1 MEDVQSLDLSRRPSN
16 PWGNDV
22 AVLLGNSGSSDSEGV
37 TVGDYGTVARDEAVT
52 NILNVF
58 QKNNPL
64 LIKSPPFSG
73 KTSMAT
79 LISHRLKTV
88 ATEKCLIIKLS
99 MIDLSRRG
107 IHWQFEPA
115 FEQEVGVKWSDLPM
129 LARNRRIYL
138 IFDEVQVIYKPTSVP
153 GERPPSP
160 NNKSE
165 VFWTMVKSIMVDHT
179 SRIHILLFS
188 GYGSSSQSNLLS
200 TPVKFT
206 PKSMLG
212 IDWLNFSDSDLKD
225 YVTRN
230 LDSRG
235 VLVGH
240 LFDLFCS
247 NLKRLTASHAGFCY
261 ATIAYLNAVL
271 CASER
276 KHGTLTADHVLKSLD
291 NSSLFDHL
299 QNSRA
304 FSSVKNVSDEELQLV
319 KTIVFSEGMIVEN
332 SSLRTDEKLIAESL
346 VLKGVFVE
354 YGAMNEQYVFSS
366 PVMRRYFTEKVF
378 GVPAGRAQENP
389 TTLYDFIYAVLS
401 SIDYNHIQSSLG
413 KTKKTGIL
421 LERAWQMEFYRT
433 SLRCTSD
440 YVTSADVGGLFGTTG
455 AIDFT
460 VHSRDMKV
468 FWGIELLR
476 EGNRLEDHARRFG
489 D

>member
-1 MEDVQSLDLSRRPSN
+1 DDMEDVQSLDLSRRYSD
-16 PWGNDV
+16 PWGNDI
-22 AVLLGNSGSSDSEGV
+22 ATLLGNSGSSDSEG
-37 TVGDYGTVARDEAVT
+37 
-52 NILNVF
+52 
-58 QKNNPL
+58 KNNPL

-88 ATEKCLIIKLS
+88 ATEKC
-99 MIDLSRRG
+99 
-107 IHWQFEPA
+107 
-115 FEQEVGVKWSDLPM
+115 
-129 LARNRRIYL
+129 
-138 IFDEVQVIYKPTSVP
+138 
-153 GERPPSP
+153 
-160 NNKSE
+160 
-165 VFWTMVKSIMVDHT
+165 
-179 SRIHILLFS
+179 
-188 GYGSSSQSNLLS
+188 
-200 TPVKFT
+200 
-206 PKSMLG
+206 
-212 IDWLNFSDSDLKD
+212 
-225 YVTRN
+225 
-230 LDSRG
+230 
-235 VLVGH
+235 
-240 LFDLFCS
+240 
-247 NLKRLTASHAGFCY
+247 
-261 ATIAYLNAVL
+261 
-271 CASER
+271 
-276 KHGTLTADHVLKSLD
+276 LD

-319 KTIVFSEGMIVEN
+319 KTIVFSEGMIIEN

-489 D
+489 DGGRYETICRMFTDSCVLDIRQQPTGARLDLGDLEKYQNLIIFTYDDSFSVGGLYSKLWEGRKPITFSK